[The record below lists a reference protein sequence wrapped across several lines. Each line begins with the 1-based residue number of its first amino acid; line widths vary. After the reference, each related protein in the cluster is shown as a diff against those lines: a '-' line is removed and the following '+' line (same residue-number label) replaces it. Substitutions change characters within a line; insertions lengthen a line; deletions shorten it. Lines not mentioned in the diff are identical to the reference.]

1 MKCRLCGDHTTL
13 ELARLKGVPKA
24 AQWMPNE
31 CEIDTDLPI
40 ELVICQCKD
49 CGLVQLSNEPVSY
62 YKDVIT
68 TQSLNKV
75 ARSALRDELLPLIA
89 EIDTENLTA
98 LEIGCGNG
106 GYLHVLQELGF
117 STTGIEHCEAN
128 VESARSDGLNVRRGY
143 LTDYDRSELLSIG
156 KFSLVV
162 VNNFLEHQP
171 DVKLFLSCT
180 YDLLQ
185 EKGFLYVSVPSLE
198 RIEEKDCLQ
207 EFISDHLVYF
217 TEETLRNA
225 LSSSGFEV
233 SRFYEKNNGNDLV
246 AVAKKRTLKCYQN
259 MERNFL
265 QVSTSVANF
274 VSQKSRD
281 GHTIAVWGA
290 GHRALTF
297 MAVSELQDV
306 AFVIDS
312 AKFKQGRLTPLLH
325 RRIIAPEEIA
335 ALGISLIILMLP
347 GALNHTVSKLLTA
360 ELDFQG
366 EVYCFDDNRLSPQ
379 ED

>member
-1 MKCRLCGDHTTL
+1 MRCRLCGGHKTF
-13 ELARLKGVPKA
+13 ELSRLKGVPKA
-24 AQWMPNE
+24 AQWMPNK
-31 CEIDTDLPI
+31 CEIDTDSPV
-40 ELVICQCKD
+40 ELIICQCKD
-49 CGLVQLSNEPVSY
+49 CGLVQLNNDPVSY

-68 TQSLNKV
+68 TQSFNKV
-75 ARSALRDELLPLIA
+75 ARSALRDELSPFIS
-89 EIDTENLTA
+89 ETDKENLRA
-98 LEIGCGNG
+98 LEIGCGKG

-117 STTGIEHCEAN
+117 STTGIEHSKEN
-128 VESARSDGLNVRRGY
+128 VESARSDGLDVLHGY
-143 LTDYDRSELLSIG
+143 LTDYGADELLSIG

-171 DVKLFLSCT
+171 DVKFFLSCT

-217 TEETLRNA
+217 TEETLRRA
-225 LSSSGFEV
+225 LSNSGFEV
-233 SRFYEKNNGNDLV
+233 LRFYEKNNGNDLV
-246 AVAKKRTLKCYQN
+246 AVAKKRTLKCYQSI
-259 MERNFL
+259 EKNFL

-274 VSQKSRD
+274 VSQKSLD

-297 MAVSELQDV
+297 MAVSELQAV

-325 RRIIAPEEIA
+325 RKIIAPEEIA
-335 ALGISLIILMLP
+335 TLGISLIILMLP
-347 GALNHTVSKLLTA
+347 GALNDTVSKLLTT

-366 EVYCFDDNRLSPQ
+366 EVYCFDDNRLSLQ
-379 ED
+379 EN